1 MLRGSSGYRQAT
13 STSALANVDKLCSGA
28 SRHLTRG
35 LYKCYKH
42 NQVPAQATANLSQC
56 VEHYEP
62 QLAALSAKLQACS
75 ADRDAVEGSRAKLDA
90 AFRQISVARKIKFEN
105 NIAEFS
111 GTALGQIIKAVQGGQ
126 VEPMVIDLC
135 GDSALCSPLAGVLQ
149 DFTKDL
155 LQLLAHRE
163 ASKQEAI
170 QDAVAKTAEETR
182 KAAAQAE
189 SADKEKTEWMQKNLF
204 LSQEKAEWMQKNQK
218 LQSQLHAT
226 NLRELAALRSTTQLK
241 RDLSA
246 AKRHASDSARD
257 VSVTQQHAEQHA
269 AELKEFVGDSKQRA
283 EGADA
288 LQQLSVTLKSQL
300 TAETE
305 RALSSEARV
314 FTLDLHLA
322 ESRAEVDKLTAQV
335 AKLEEDQD
343 FKVELADEKAR
354 HLATVQV
361 AAELKSQLQAA
372 RKQLT
377 DEKQAHLVMRQASDV
392 TESQLVDTQ
401 QQLSDE
407 QQAHAA
413 AAQNAAVLRIDL
425 QEAQRAASDFQSQLQ
440 LVNEGLAAQK
450 HCFEDA
456 NRKAASLQARLQ
468 EVKDKLAAE
477 QQACVSAKDTLDSLQ
492 VERAAAQQSA
502 ACLQAKLAAADE
514 ALAAEKIAHHSAVT
528 SSKADLG
535 VAGQGT
541 SDLISQLK
549 AFESELTT
557 GKQALEAVNQ
567 NAASFPAQLKATQ
580 LQAAGTRTQEEENWS
595 VPSYQTPV
603 KGAQQT
609 VSSLCNQLE
618 AVQQRVA
625 EKIANETVHRTVS
638 VNMQQGH
645 QAGGHTAADL
655 HIQWPIQLDY
665 HTQCSQ
671 KGARG
676 KWAEGEAG
684 RAGFCRSIGSCRTPR
699 GRSRASGGRGSPT
712 PPFPTAG
719 RVAWVQ
725 EVSRLQARHG
735 TPTAPLQQ
743 DTNALLDKHGVQLEI
758 QELQQELQD
767 TKAALH
773 LSKDRLQKAHATIDC
788 LRKEEEAS
796 WQQMNRRHEEL
807 LEQIKILK
815 ARLSRMGAL
824 DEDAMRNDI
833 QDYKSCPEV
842 FDRYGNPV
850 RVAESVRA
858 MWPCGL
864 PPPTDPRLVKS
875 VVKLNMPPE
884 ELAFHVPRYG
894 LVTTANCKQL
904 MLLLE
909 DRHGEAGVDNQDL
922 GLTLLRAAQSVWV
935 AASLIPWA
943 QYNADLTVLGMSGR
957 PVMSPA
963 DQRRCFTVISR
974 ESLEDPAPHFSRY
987 LAGMMAESKQGD
999 FLRLG
1004 IKGETQD
1011 KVCFVCG
1018 APWDG
1023 DTDDNG
1029 EPVEVQL
1036 HVVNLH
1042 CPTCTTHRKAGQQ
1055 DAGDYALCVSCAQI
1069 QARVGRCPRT
1079 DGYIHELPV
1088 TRRTPQFFLTDA
1100 ANAPPVKKS

>member
-1 MLRGSSGYRQAT
+1 MDSQIGCEMEYGSRES
-13 STSALANVDKLCSGA
+13 S
-28 SRHLTRG
+28 
-35 LYKCYKH
+35 
-42 NQVPAQATANLSQC
+42 
-56 VEHYEP
+56 
-62 QLAALSAKLQACS
+62 
-75 ADRDAVEGSRAKLDA
+75 EGSRANLGA

-126 VEPMVIDLC
+126 VYPMVIDSC

-354 HLATVQV
+354 HLATVQAAGIGAQEEENCWTTTPSAHKRGHV
-361 AAELKSQLQAA
+361 ASGLK
-372 RKQLT
+372 
-377 DEKQAHLVMRQASDV
+377 EKQGEQAF
-392 TESQLVDTQ
+392 
-401 QQLSDE
+401 
-407 QQAHAA
+407 A
-413 AAQNAAVLRIDL
+413 
-425 QEAQRAASDFQSQLQ
+425 
-440 LVNEGLAAQK
+440 
-450 HCFEDA
+450 
-456 NRKAASLQARLQ
+456 
-468 EVKDKLAAE
+468 
-477 QQACVSAKDTLDSLQ
+477 
-492 VERAAAQQSA
+492 
-502 ACLQAKLAAADE
+502 E
-514 ALAAEKIAHHSAVT
+514 ALAAVGHQG
-528 SSKADLG
+528 ADLG
-535 VAGQGT
+535 HQV
-541 SDLISQLK
+541 
-549 AFESELTT
+549 E
-557 GKQALEAVNQ
+557 EA
-567 NAASFPAQLKATQ
+567 AQRRPSPQ
-580 LQAAGTRTQEEENWS
+580 QE
-595 VPSYQTPV
+595 
-603 KGAQQT
+603 G
-609 VSSLCNQLE
+609 
-618 AVQQRVA
+618 
-625 EKIANETVHRTVS
+625 
-638 VNMQQGH
+638 
-645 QAGGHTAADL
+645 
-655 HIQWPIQLDY
+655 
-665 HTQCSQ
+665 
-671 KGARG
+671 
-676 KWAEGEAG
+676 
-684 RAGFCRSIGSCRTPR
+684 
-699 GRSRASGGRGSPT
+699 
-712 PPFPTAG
+712 
-719 RVAWVQ
+719 VAWVQ

-987 LAGMMAESKQGD
+987 LAGMMAE
-999 FLRLG
+999 
-1004 IKGETQD
+1004 
-1011 KVCFVCG
+1011 
-1018 APWDG
+1018 
-1023 DTDDNG
+1023 
-1029 EPVEVQL
+1029 
-1036 HVVNLH
+1036 
-1042 CPTCTTHRKAGQQ
+1042 
-1055 DAGDYALCVSCAQI
+1055 
-1069 QARVGRCPRT
+1069 
-1079 DGYIHELPV
+1079 
-1088 TRRTPQFFLTDA
+1088 
-1100 ANAPPVKKS
+1100 